1 MKNTTGKITIPT
13 NFSDISTPEELILYL
28 DNADKRLHNSKY
40 LYHYTTISNA
50 INIIRSETWHLG
62 NAEEMNDKLEYENGD
77 PARWNNLF
85 FSSFMC
91 EDKENIGMWSMY
103 AQPWETGVKISIPR
117 ETVLQWI
124 KETKEIWEIS
134 TIDYRRIGQGIP
146 VDGHSGSLRLSSVAY
161 SNADSLQKGEQEKI
175 RWSTR
180 SNTKLKNATQIPE
193 LTGYIKDI
201 AWSYEKEIRIKAE
214 INDRNTDKI
223 KRVAIPLK
231 ENVIEA
237 MVLTSSPL
245 FEGDLKEELEKESIK
260 QLTTRKS
267 IFTKRLDLKTV
278 CQECKFK
285 KGQIVTP

>member
-134 TIDYRRIGQGIP
+134 TIDYRPTGQKIP
-146 VDGHSGSLRLSSVAY
+146 VDGHSVSLRLSSVAY

-260 QLTTRKS
+260 QLTTHKS

>member
-13 NFSDISTPEELILYL
+13 KFSDISTPEELILYL
-28 DNADKRLHNSKY
+28 DNADKRLRNSEY

-50 INIIRSETWHLG
+50 INIIHSGTWHLG

-77 PARWNNLF
+77 PDRWNNLF

-134 TIDYRRIGQGIP
+134 TIDYRRTGQEIP

-180 SNTKLKNATQIPE
+180 SNTKLKNATRIPE

-201 AWSYEKEIRIKAE
+201 AWSYEKELRIKAE
-214 INDRNTDKI
+214 FNNRNKI
-223 KRVAIPLK
+223 KRVAIPLNK
-231 ENVIEA
+231 NVIKA

>member
-1 MKNTTGKITIPT
+1 MLSYFK
-13 NFSDISTPEELILYL
+13 S
-28 DNADKRLHNSKY
+28 A
-40 LYHYTTISNA
+40 
-50 INIIRSETWHLG
+50 
-62 NAEEMNDKLEYENGD
+62 ENGA

-124 KETKEIWEIS
+124 KETKKIWEIS
-134 TIDYRRIGQGIP
+134 TIDHRRTGREIP

-180 SNTKLKNATQIPE
+180 SNTKLKNATRIPE

-201 AWSYEKEIRIKAE
+201 AWSYEKELRIKAE
-214 INDRNTDKI
+214 FNNRNKI
-223 KRVAIPLK
+223 KRVAIPLNQ
-231 ENVIEA
+231 NVIEA

-260 QLTTRKS
+260 QLTTCKS